1 MTWKR
6 IDGRG
11 MDVPQFRA
19 HLYSA
24 IHDVASELH
33 DAAQHGSADART
45 MESLSGREADQE
57 FGAYYRDQM
66 GWSAGPHAFV
76 AHDKIWLFTPFTT
89 PGVHTPSWNGT
100 ALGIELVGD
109 YAREDDD
116 RGDGFKAKMNCVA
129 VFAELHMKL
138 GLNPETIRLHKEDPR
153 TDHDCPGK
161 DIEKSEFIELVRQ
174 YMGQAG
180 EHPPAIPIFDQP
192 APKPEQD
199 VPAAPEGVVLDLVG
213 DLGLNLRVGSSAA
226 SKIAAVLPKGTRI
239 AVVDEAMNGTTRWLR
254 IWCRNKGVATS
265 AGWLP
270 VTSSRRPE
278 PPASGRKFPVCQLQG
293 EQ

>member
-19 HLYSA
+19 H
-24 IHDVASELH
+24 VATLQFTTWRPSFMTLH
-33 DAAQHGSADART
+33 NTAAPTLEQWKAYPAEKRIRNL
-45 MESLSGREADQE
+45 E
-57 FGAYYRDQM
+57 AYYRDQM

-129 VFAELHMKL
+129 VFGELHMKL

-192 APKPEQD
+192 APKSEQD
-199 VPAAPEGVVLDLVG
+199 VPAAPEGVVLE
-213 DLGLNLRVGSSAA
+213 LGRRSRPQPARRIERREQDRGGAA
-226 SKIAAVLPKGTRI
+226 EGHAVSPLS
-239 AVVDEAMNGTTRWLR
+239 V
-254 IWCRNKGVATS
+254 
-265 AGWLP
+265 
-270 VTSSRRPE
+270 RP
-278 PPASGRKFPVCQLQG
+278 
-293 EQ
+293 

>member
-19 HLYSA
+19 H
-24 IHDVASELH
+24 VATLQFTTWRPSFMTLH
-33 DAAQHGSADART
+33 NTAAPTLEQWKAYPAEKRIRNL
-45 MESLSGREADQE
+45 E
-57 FGAYYRDQM
+57 AYYRDQM

-129 VFAELHMKL
+129 VFGELHMKL
-138 GLNPETIRLHKEDPR
+138 GLNPETIRLHKEDTR

-180 EHPPAIPIFDQP
+180 EHPPTIPIFDQP
-192 APKPEQD
+192 APKSEQD
-199 VPAAPEGVVLDLVG
+199 VPAAPEGVVLDSVG

-226 SKIAAVLPKGTRI
+226 SKIAAVLPKGARF
-239 AVVDEAMNGTTRWLR
+239 AVVGEAMNGTTRWLR
-254 IWCRNKGVATS
+254 IWCRNKGVARV
-265 AGWLP
+265 GWVAARYVKLP
-270 VTSSRRPE
+270 
-278 PPASGRKFPVCQLQG
+278 A
-293 EQ
+293 

>member
-1 MTWKR
+1 MAWKG
-6 IDGRG
+6 IVGKG
-11 MDVPQFRA
+11 LTLPQFREHA
-19 HLYSA
+19 AALEFTTWRPSFMT
-24 IHDVASELH
+24 LH
-33 DAAQHGSADART
+33 NTAAPTLEQWKAYPAEKRIRNL
-45 MESLSGREADQE
+45 E
-57 FGAYYRDQM
+57 AYYRDQM

-129 VFAELHMKL
+129 VFGELHMKL

-161 DIEKSEFIELVRQ
+161 NIEKSEFIELVRQ

-180 EHPPAIPIFDQP
+180 EHPPAIPIFDPP
-192 APKPEQD
+192 APKPEAD
-199 VPAAPEGVVLDLVG
+199 VPAAPEGFVLNSVG

-239 AVVDEAMNGTTRWLR
+239 AVIGEAMNGTTRWLR
-254 IWCRNKGVATS
+254 IWCRIKGVARV
-265 AGWLP
+265 GWVAARYVKLP
-270 VTSSRRPE
+270 
-278 PPASGRKFPVCQLQG
+278 A
-293 EQ
+293 